1 MSSQVTIIDGNISN
15 DKLVVGKR
23 LIMKLKKIRFAKFN
37 HFDTLPP
44 EENKRI
50 DRQTINQPTVA
61 VSTIEIAV
69 HKPINEKKKE
79 KKKKNELI

>member
-50 DRQTINQPTVA
+50 DRQTINQPTNSGSMHHRNS
-61 VSTIEIAV
+61 ST
-69 HKPINEKKKE
+69 PINEKKK
-79 KKKKNELI
+79 N